1 MSNSGY
7 VRIFIS
13 LCLYIHICLLSVAG
27 GSFIYIYIYMY
38 AEHGIQGLSP
48 GPIVKQLC
56 DLMLT
61 RPLMSHHSLPLR
73 WIIRRVSQLSRD
85 VGQLLPYYGS
95 TGRRQCLRRSRRFHW
110 DQKIL
115 RCRLLICVNRLK
127 ILLFISLECAGG
139 RGKNF

>member
-1 MSNSGY
+1 M
-7 VRIFIS
+7 VH
-13 LCLYIHICLLSVAG
+13 L
-27 GSFIYIYIYMY
+27 YIYMY

-85 VGQLLPYYGS
+85 VGQLLPCYGG

-115 RCRLLICVNRLK
+115 RCRLLICVNRLI

-139 RGKNF
+139 GERTSRRASRHRVGCPPANQISHHLSALLRC